1 MSNVT
6 TEELSIANPEPAA
19 SPEAKTTIDVE
30 ATEVK
35 TGEESTEGEQHAGE
49 ESAAKPE
56 KTPEERE
63 RQRMQRGIDRRTRQL
78 AEARAEA
85 EFLRQQLTQGR
96 GKQDNPASADDSEP
110 LSLTRA
116 QINEMVK
123 AEAEKL
129 APTLKDQ
136 ALEVQRRQ
144 SVIESLAKTWGQE
157 KFDELSSDLDDAV
170 GGLTDSSGSIKPA
183 IEAIF
188 EADEPAKVIEYLA
201 DPDNLEEAERIA
213 KMGPMQ
219 AGKAIAK
226 LEAKLSTQA
235 PKPKTKVSNAPAP
248 LEAVR
253 GQGKVSGAPDPSNTR
268 EWIRWRN
275 EQERK
280 GL

>member
-6 TEELSIANPEPAA
+6 TEELSIANPENAA

-30 ATEVK
+30 ATEVN
-35 TGEESTEGEQHAGE
+35 TGEVEGEKKEGE
-49 ESAAKPE
+49 ETPKPE
-56 KTPEERE
+56 KSPEERE

-85 EFLRQQLTQGR
+85 DQLRQQLTQGR
-96 GKQDNPASADDSEP
+96 GKQDNSASADDSEP

-129 APTLKDQ
+129 APTLNSQ

-144 SVIESLAKTWGQE
+144 SVVQSLAKTWGQE

-213 KMGPMQ
+213 KMGPIQ

-226 LEAKLSTQA
+226 LEAKLSTQT
-235 PKPKTKVSNAPAP
+235 PKPTSKVSKAPAP
-248 LEAVR
+248 LEPVR
-253 GQGKVSGAPDPSNTR
+253 GQGSASATGAPDPTDTKA
-268 EWIRWRN
+268 WIRWRN
-275 EQERK
+275 EQDRK